1 MKGRNSLPYFISKRL
16 SAHRNNSFTKLISK
30 IAIGSVALGVGALIL
45 AFSIFYGFKEGI
57 EDKLFLHVGHLNVE
71 KFTMNRSKEEPPVN
85 VNNSDLHNYKE
96 ELPHVKNV
104 YNYAHKWGL
113 LKSNEEVAGL
123 LIKGLSKDYQIE
135 RWNKEIVAGRFPSLE
150 VEKNGAKE
158 IMISKSLAT
167 KMHLKVNDDIIIYF
181 IQKPPKARKMKISG
195 IYSTGLE
202 DFDDMVAYG
211 DINLVRR
218 LNNWGDSLVGGM
230 EIIVDDFDKLDD
242 IGTEIDEEYVDVHLH
257 MRSVKDKYAHFFDWF
272 HMLYNNVWIFL
283 IVIVSVAIFN
293 VISIMLI
300 LIMER
305 TAMIGTF
312 KALGANN
319 NLLQKIFIFDGIRMA
334 VKGMLIGNGVAL
346 IFGVVQQKFK
356 IIPLEAST
364 YYLDHVPFSFH
375 WDTIFLIN
383 ITIIVLTSLGL
394 LIPSSI
400 VLGISPIKSIK
411 FN

>member
-1 MKGRNSLPYFISKRL
+1 MKGTSNLPYFISKRL

-57 EDKLFLHVGHLNVE
+57 EDKLFLHVGHMNVE

-85 VNNSDLHNYKE
+85 VNNSDLYLKKDS
-96 ELPHVKNV
+96 LPKVKNV

-113 LKSNEEVAGL
+113 LKSNDEVSGI
-123 LIKGLSKDYQIE
+123 LIKGLSKDYDIS
-135 RWNKEIVAGRFPSLE
+135 RWENDMVSGKFPDLESL
-150 VEKNGAKE
+150 KNGSKYIVISQVMAK
-158 IMISKSLAT
+158 
-167 KMHLKVNDDIIIYF
+167 KMNLNVGDDIIVYF
-181 IQKPPKARKMKISG
+181 IQQPPKARKMKVSG
-195 IYSTGLE
+195 IYNTGLE
-202 DFDDMVAYG
+202 DFDELVAYG

-218 LNNWGDSLVGGM
+218 LNSWGDSLVGGM
-230 EIIVDDFDKLDD
+230 EILIDNFDELDAV
-242 IGTEIDEEYVDVHLH
+242 GEEIDENFVDVHLI

-272 HMLYNNVWIFL
+272 QMLYNNVWIFL
-283 IVIVSVAIFN
+283 IVIISVAIFN

-312 KALGANN
+312 KALGATN
-319 NLLQKIFIFDGIRMA
+319 NLLQKIFIYDGIRMA
-334 VKGMLIGNGVAL
+334 VKGMIIGNL
-346 IFGVVQQKFK
+346 ISLGFGVLQLNFK
-356 IIPLEAST
+356 LIPLEAST
-364 YYLDHVPFSFH
+364 YYLDYVPFSFH
-375 WDTIFLIN
+375 WDTILFVNLTVIL
-383 ITIIVLTSLGL
+383 LTSVGL
-394 LIPSSI
+394 LIPTSI